1 LKKKYSAEEEQ
12 NEEEGVNLGLK
23 QTPYRSSHMKKDVKK
38 PILIIGEGET
48 EQTYFK
54 EIGSSFKIKVDPDL
68 PSKPDYENIFKRAE
82 AKFDSDIYSHVF
94 CLIDLDYIHRNKKIG
109 EYCETKDKI
118 LNKLKK
124 KNLTVIESCPCIEY
138 WFLLHYEY
146 TFSSAYDCS
155 EIENKLKRHIPD
167 YRKNMQGIHKQLRGV
182 EPKALEHSKKAKKH
196 REDNIRKGI
205 CTPQSNVTHTDVD
218 ILISFIKNH
227 AQKGNNF

>member
-1 LKKKYSAEEEQ
+1 
-12 NEEEGVNLGLK
+12 
-23 QTPYRSSHMKKDVKK
+23 
-38 PILIIGEGET
+38 LIIGEGET

-82 AKFDSDIYSHVF
+82 AKFDPDIHLHVF

-109 EYCETKDKI
+109 EYYTAKDKI

-138 WFLLHYEY
+138 WFLLHFEY
-146 TFSSAYDCS
+146 TYSPAYDCS

-167 YRKNMQGIHKQLRGV
+167 YKKNMQGIYKQLYGL
-182 EPKALEHSKKAKKH
+182 EQKASMHSKKAKKH
-196 REDNIRKGI
+196 RGDSILKGI
-205 CTPQSNVTHTDVD
+205 CTLQSNVTHTDVD
-218 ILISFIKNH
+218 ILISYIKDH
-227 AQKGNNF
+227 AQKRQ